1 MFKEIDITHLNKNV
15 VDLFKNRWALVT
27 AGDKDALNTMTVS
40 WGAVGELWG
49 KDMATLYIRPQRY
62 TEEFL
67 NKNDYLTVSFYP
79 EDMKKQIHGVCGSK
93 SGRDVDKVK
102 ECNLTPVF
110 DEKAPYFNE
119 AQIVL
124 VCKKTAK
131 SRFNPDEFLDGEID
145 EKWYPQNDYH
155 FIYYAE
161 IEKVLVKDNWLY

>member
-1 MFKEIDITHLNKNV
+1 MFKEIDITHLNENV

-79 EDMKKQIHGVCGSK
+79 DDMKKRIHGVCGSK

-124 VCKKTAK
+124 VCKKAAK

-161 IEKVLVKDNWLY
+161 IEKVLVKDDWLY

>member
-1 MFKEIDITHLNKNV
+1 MFKEIDITHLNENV

-124 VCKKTAK
+124 VCKKAAK

-161 IEKVLVKDNWLY
+161 IEKVLVKNDWLY

>member
-1 MFKEIDITHLNKNV
+1 MFKEIDITHLNENV

-79 EDMKKQIHGVCGSK
+79 DDMKKQIHGVCGSK

-124 VCKKTAK
+124 VCKKAAK

>member
-79 EDMKKQIHGVCGSK
+79 DDMKKQIHGVCGSK

-124 VCKKTAK
+124 VCKKAAK

>member
-119 AQIVL
+119 AQTVL
-124 VCKKTAK
+124 VCKKAAK

-155 FIYYAE
+155 FMYYAE
-161 IEKVLVKDNWLY
+161 IEKVLVKDDWLY

>member
-79 EDMKKQIHGVCGSK
+79 DDMKKQIHGVCGSK

-161 IEKVLVKDNWLY
+161 IEKVLVKDDWLY

>member
-1 MFKEIDITHLNKNV
+1 MTELNENV

-79 EDMKKQIHGVCGSK
+79 QDMKNRIHGVCGSR

-110 DEKAPYFNE
+110 DEKAPYFDE

-124 VCKKTAK
+124 VCKKSAK
-131 SRFNPDEFLDGEID
+131 AKFDPKDFIDSEID

-161 IEKVLVKDNWLY
+161 IEKVLVK

>member
-79 EDMKKQIHGVCGSK
+79 DDMKKQIHGVCGSK

-102 ECNLTPVF
+102 ECNLTPIF

-124 VCKKTAK
+124 VCKKAAK

-161 IEKVLVKDNWLY
+161 IEKVLVKDDWLY

>member
-1 MFKEIDITHLNKNV
+1 MFKEIDITHLNENV

-79 EDMKKQIHGVCGSK
+79 DDMKKRIHGVCGSK

-161 IEKVLVKDNWLY
+161 IEKVLVRDDWLY

>member
-1 MFKEIDITHLNKNV
+1 MFKEIDITHLNENV

-79 EDMKKQIHGVCGSK
+79 DDMKKQIHGVCGSK

-161 IEKVLVKDNWLY
+161 IEKVLVKDDWLY

>member
-1 MFKEIDITHLNKNV
+1 MFKEIDITHLNENV

-124 VCKKTAK
+124 VCKKAAK
-131 SRFNPDEFLDGEID
+131 SRFNPDEFIDGEID
-145 EKWYPQNDYH
+145 KKWYPQNDYH

-161 IEKVLVKDNWLY
+161 IEKVLVKDDWLY

>member
-1 MFKEIDITHLNKNV
+1 MFKEIDITHLNENV

-124 VCKKTAK
+124 VCKKAAK

-161 IEKVLVKDNWLY
+161 IEKVLVKDDWLY

>member
-79 EDMKKQIHGVCGSK
+79 DDMKKQIHGVCGSK

-124 VCKKTAK
+124 VCKKAAK

-161 IEKVLVKDNWLY
+161 IEKVLVKDDWLY

>member
-124 VCKKTAK
+124 VCKKAAK

>member
-119 AQIVL
+119 AQTVL
-124 VCKKTAK
+124 VCKKAAK

-161 IEKVLVKDNWLY
+161 IEKVLVKDDWLY

>member
-1 MFKEIDITHLNKNV
+1 MFKEIDITHLNENV

-27 AGDKDALNTMTVS
+27 AGDKDTLNTMTVS

-67 NKNDYLTVSFYP
+67 NKNDYLTVSFYL

-124 VCKKTAK
+124 VCKKAAK
-131 SRFNPDEFLDGEID
+131 SRFNPDEFIDGEID

-161 IEKVLVKDNWLY
+161 IEKVLVKDDWLY

>member
-1 MFKEIDITHLNKNV
+1 MFKEIDITHLNENV

-124 VCKKTAK
+124 VCKKAAK